1 MIIHS
6 WCQGRLLL
14 RERCS
19 RFFKRTEYKNS
30 IDKADIHSARE
41 DNPGSS
47 GKTRT
52 RLPTEWAR
60 LEEVERACRALR
72 KLGAGVV
79 GRRGVGRGAGAWS
92 CARLWSCSVWQ
103 SPGFH
108 SAVPHARV
116 LTSRLISIFFLQ
128 YHIFFSLLVFCRHVC
143 KHRCSFLVLVKCV
156 FDDAE
161 ALFT

>member
-1 MIIHS
+1 MVETLCPILFLKCWFLFCGSDIMVCPIPAAFGQPSDVSLSRICFGWFHFNSSFWFFQFENILMIIHS

-79 GRRGVGRGAGAWS
+79 GRRGVGRGAGA
-92 CARLWSCSVWQ
+92 
-103 SPGFH
+103 
-108 SAVPHARV
+108 
-116 LTSRLISIFFLQ
+116 
-128 YHIFFSLLVFCRHVC
+128 
-143 KHRCSFLVLVKCV
+143 
-156 FDDAE
+156 
-161 ALFT
+161 